1 MRFRIS
7 AKAPKTASANL
18 ALSAMNTAGNRNR
31 TVARVPSLSRRANRT
46 ECTCGLSEHVLGETF
61 PDSEC
66 VQSTHGT
73 FNLDHD
79 LLRYLMF
86 PAPSCLFPL
95 EREVLYLF
103 LTTKKCSAPSQKG
116 LGASNFLRR
125 QAWRLSF
132 APLLLQ
138 HAPSLIASAASA
150 HALLCSCTLC

>member
-103 LTTKKCSAPSQKG
+103 LTTKKCSEIG
-116 LGASNFLRR
+116 RASCRE
-125 QAWRLSF
+125 
-132 APLLLQ
+132 
-138 HAPSLIASAASA
+138 IE
-150 HALLCSCTLC
+150 LLCGRWCW